1 MSKHILRA
9 GLLLLLSAMPAAA
22 QDSGPT
28 ALSTIIQAMQLPTQA
43 KQSRALGVP
52 ESDLLSILTHARQN
66 QIPAATISD
75 LLWQENDAIR
85 KHGRIDNFGAFVQSK
100 LDQGL
105 RGKELAAAIH
115 AEHAARGMGK
125 GNGKGEGEGNMKPA
139 MQGGM
144 PDMPDKPGMKGG
156 KPESPG
162 QSGKKGGGR

>member
-1 MSKHILRA
+1 MSKHMTRA
-9 GLLLLLSAMPAAA
+9 GMLLLLSAIPAAA

-28 ALSTIIQAMQLPTQA
+28 PLATIIQAMQLPTQA

-52 ESDLLSILTHARQN
+52 ESDLSAILTHARQN
-66 QIPAATISD
+66 QVPAATISD

-85 KHGRIDNFGAFVQSK
+85 KHGRIDNFGSFVQSK

-125 GNGKGEGEGNMKPA
+125 GNGKGEGKMKSG
-139 MQGGM
+139 MKGGM
-144 PDMPDKPGMKGG
+144 PDMPDKPGMKGR